1 MGLGNRGL
9 LFGKGFPFGHICIRC
24 ALFVLFSFFIFC
36 ELNFDPGVIW
46 FCFFLGGR
54 GSGIVGQEVKFEH
67 IESRMFVFFE
77 VGKVSFLARSI

>member
-1 MGLGNRGL
+1 MGRGFLLGTFASDVHCL
-9 LFGKGFPFGHICIRC
+9 CCFI
-24 ALFVLFSFFIFC
+24 FFIFC

-46 FCFFLGGR
+46 FCFFGGR